1 MVISFKMR
9 LLVIIESCQIS
20 HFSSVWGGGGDPA
33 PGVTCGY
40 QGQVSLVS
48 LQGWNEMMCPLSR
61 GKLCFNSDV
70 GNAGVD
76 ILESLFNNYFP
87 QGSIKKMSMPIR
99 QPSIMK
105 MVMLQKM

>member
-1 MVISFKMR
+1 MR
-9 LLVIIESCQIS
+9 LPVIIENCQIL
-20 HFSSVWGGGGDPA
+20 HFSPVWGGGGDPA

-76 ILESLFNNYFP
+76 ILESLLNNYFP

>member
-1 MVISFKMR
+1 
-9 LLVIIESCQIS
+9 
-20 HFSSVWGGGGDPA
+20 
-33 PGVTCGY
+33 
-40 QGQVSLVS
+40 
-48 LQGWNEMMCPLSR
+48 MMCPLSR
-61 GKLCFNSDV
+61 GKLSFNSDV

-99 QPSIMK
+99 PSIMK